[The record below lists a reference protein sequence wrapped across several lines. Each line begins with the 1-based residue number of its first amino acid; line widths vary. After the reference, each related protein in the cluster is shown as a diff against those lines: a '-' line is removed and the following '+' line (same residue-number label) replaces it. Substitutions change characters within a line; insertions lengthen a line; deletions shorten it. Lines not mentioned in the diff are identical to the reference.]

1 MTGPILERDV
11 RMSSATEEKA
21 KANRVNWIAAK
32 AYFLALPEERRTL
45 KAVADR
51 FQVSDVRVSQV
62 AKRDKWLA
70 EADTIDR
77 RVERKAITNLVRNRA
92 DRLTRTLEIYD
103 RSTDLA
109 LQILPLDAT
118 GAIDVSKIDPSKM
131 PRIDQVLEKLPGL
144 FRMAE
149 LAAGEAT
156 DRIALSELQPVLIAF
171 AKIAVVNARPED
183 RGQVVRELEQASSGL
198 VSLEPTA

>member
-1 MTGPILERDV
+1 
-11 RMSSATEEKA
+11 MSSDPKVKGNGT
-21 KANRVNWIAAK
+21 NWQVAK
-32 AYFLALPEERRTL
+32 AYFLAMPPNKRSFAAVSRRFKVSDARVGVVARSGGWVEEAE
-45 KAVADR
+45 KADR
-51 FQVSDVRVSQV
+51 R
-62 AKRDKWLA
+62 AEKRA
-70 EADTIDR
+70 VTMI
-77 RVERKAITNLVRNRA
+77 VRNRA
-92 DRLTRTLEIYD
+92 DRLVRTLEIYD

-109 LQILPLDAT
+109 LQILPLDAK
-118 GAIDVSKIDPSKM
+118 GAIDVKKIDPSKM

-198 VSLEPTA
+198 VSLEPAA